1 MNGALWVIGCLV
13 CAMALQGGGKSKTAQ
28 KNSAAEERI
37 EDGPPV
43 AEPKPVIDIFHGTKV
58 LDNYRWLEKADSPA
72 TKKWV
77 AGENAYTR
85 AILDRLPGRAAIEK
99 RLTEL
104 LSIGN
109 VTPPIIAGRYY
120 FYTKREGM
128 QNQPV
133 LYVRERIENGEIS
146 QPTSLEDHAPAGADS
161 LSQDRVLIDANKLS
175 ADGTTALDWFQ
186 PSDNGKYVAYGL
198 SENGSEMS
206 TLHVIE
212 TKTGE
217 ILPDTIERTR
227 AASIAWL
234 HDNSGF
240 YYTRY
245 PNRGDVP
252 AGQEMYNR
260 HVFFHLLGSP
270 VVTDDP
276 IFGEG
281 RDPEDWPSVSLS
293 NDGRWLVINVAEGWT
308 KSELYLM
315 DLKSDKPPIRLTT
328 GKNFLYAADVYK
340 GKVYI
345 TTNEDAPRYRVLV
358 TDAGNFDREAWKE
371 IIPQS
376 DAVLQG
382 AAVFGGKLFAQYE
395 QNASSQLKVFD
406 LDGKKL
412 SDVALPGIGTVFG
425 TSGKWNRAEMFFGF
439 QSFTVPPS
447 IYRVALSQG
456 LKPAS
461 SPASDGTAESRALSQ
476 TPESNG
482 ADGNVPAKISDSG
495 AAGPQGLKPAS
506 TAAASGTAE
515 GRALPKTSD
524 SDGTAGS
531 RALPKTSDS
540 SSESQNPHPKLA
552 NDASLGWGTPVLW
565 NKVEAP
571 SIDPSAYEVAQEWFQ
586 SKDGTR
592 VPMFVVHKKGLVKNG
607 KNPTLL
613 TGYGGFNVSLTPS
626 FSRTAFLWM
635 EHGGVYAVANLRGG
649 AEFGEDWHRAGM
661 LDKKQNVFD
670 DMIAAA
676 QHLIAA
682 KYTDRNH
689 LAIQGGSN
697 GGLLMGAMI
706 TQRPDLFRAVICQ
719 VPLLDMLHYQDFQIA
734 KLWIP
739 EYGTSEDPAQ
749 FKWLYAYSPYHHVKE
764 GVEYPAI
771 MFMTADTDTRVDPM
785 HAKKMTAE
793 MQAEA
798 RNGMSDTRPI
808 LLRIE
813 SKAGHGAGKPVS
825 KQIEEFTDV
834 YLFLFWQVGLKTW
847 IG

>member
-1 MNGALWVIGCLV
+1 
-13 CAMALQGGGKSKTAQ
+13 MAGGRLLLGLLISSSLLFIAAAVFAGDSKASHP
-28 KNSAAEERI
+28 NVP
-37 EDGPPV
+37 DGPPI
-43 AEPKPVIDIFHGTKV
+43 AEPKPVADTFHGTRV
-58 LDNYRWLEKADSPA
+58 IDSYRWLEKSDSPA
-72 TKKWV
+72 TQKWV
-77 AGENAYTR
+77 ADENAYTR
-85 AILDRLPGRAAIEK
+85 ALLDPLAGRDAIHK

-109 VTPPIIAGRYY
+109 VTPPAIAGRHY
-120 FYTKREGM
+120 FYTKRQGM

-133 LYVRERIENGEIS
+133 LYVRDGLDG
-146 QPTSLEDHAPAGADS
+146 T
-161 LSQDRVLIDANKLS
+161 DRVLVDANQLA
-175 ADGTTALDWFQ
+175 ADGTIALDWFQ
-186 PSDNGKYVAYGL
+186 PSDNGKYVAYGT
-198 SENGSEMS
+198 SQSGSEMS
-206 TLHVIE
+206 TLYVIE
-212 TKTGE
+212 TKTGT

-245 PNRGDVP
+245 PNKGDVLP
-252 AGQEMYNR
+252 GQEVYNR

-270 VVTDDP
+270 VDSDDP

-293 NDGRWLVINVAEGWT
+293 NDGRWLLINVSQGWT
-308 KSELYLM
+308 KSELFLQ
-315 DLKSDKPPIRLTT
+315 DLKSEKPSSRLTT
-328 GKNFLYAADVYK
+328 GKDFLYNADVYN

-345 TTNEDAPRYRVLV
+345 TTNEDAPRYRVFV
-358 TDAGNFDREAWKE
+358 TDAGNFEREAWKE

-395 QNASSQLKVFD
+395 QNASSQLKIFD

-412 SDVALPGIGTVFG
+412 SDVSLPAIGTVFG
-425 TSGKWNRAEMFFGF
+425 TGGKWNHDEAFFGF

-447 IYRVALSQG
+447 IYRVD
-456 LKPAS
+456 LK
-461 SPASDGTAESRALSQ
+461 GE
-476 TPESNG
+476 
-482 ADGNVPAKISDSG
+482 
-495 AAGPQGLKPAS
+495 PQGLKPTS
-506 TAAASGTAE
+506 
-515 GRALPKTSD
+515 LSD
-524 SDGTAGS
+524 SDGAAGS
-531 RALPKTSDS
+531 PALSKPHDPSNPPDLSKPHDAGSTAQIAS
-540 SSESQNPHPKLA
+540 SQEIGVKESQNPYPKLA
-552 NDASLGWGTPVLW
+552 NNASLGWGTLQSVSNDMQPILW
-565 NKVEAP
+565 TKVDTP
-571 SIDPSAYEVAQEWFQ
+571 SIDPPAYDVAQEWFK

-592 VPMFVVHKKGLVKNG
+592 VPMFIVHKKGLAKNG

-613 TGYGGFNVSLTPS
+613 TAYGGFNVSLTPT
-626 FSRTAFLWM
+626 FSRAAYLWM
-635 EHGGVYAVANLRGG
+635 EHGGIFAVANLRGG

-676 QHLIAA
+676 EHLISER
-682 KYTDRNH
+682 YTDKNH

-706 TQRPDLFRAVICQ
+706 TQRPDLFRAVVCQ

-739 EYGTSEDPAQ
+739 EYGSSEIPEQ
-749 FKWLYAYSPYHHVKE
+749 FKWLYAYSPYHHVKT
-764 GVEYPAI
+764 GAEYPAVL
-771 MFMTADTDTRVDPM
+771 FMTADTDTRVDPM
-785 HAKKMTAE
+785 HAKKMAAL

-798 RNGMSDTRPI
+798 RNGSSKTRPI

-813 SKAGHGAGKPVS
+813 SKAGHGAGKPVT

-834 YLFLFWQVGLKTW
+834 YSFLFWQLGVKQ
-847 IG
+847 